1 MKIRVL
7 LLTVMFLLS
16 GCYFGNGIHLYN
28 GHYLFGSKNA
38 ITVQK
43 GDTLYS
49 LSRRYNV
56 EMKDIISANR
66 LKSPYVLRVG
76 QRLNLPK
83 SRYHTVQ
90 KGDTLYA
97 ISKKYNTDVTTV
109 SRVNHLHSNDLY
121 IGQKIL
127 IPSGTKYTAGNASNS
142 QKQIATAK
150 KTKQSQPVATKKQ
163 MAAKSSNVKPKVA
176 AQKTTP
182 VSKNRKSKFAWPV
195 RGTIISKF
203 GFVSKGVKNDG
214 INIKAA
220 KGTAVTAADAGTVA
234 YSGSG
239 LKGYGNLILIKHADG
254 WITAYAH
261 NDKLF
266 VKKGQK
272 VRRGEKIATVGNTG
286 GVSQPQLHFETR
298 AGKNAVNPMNYL

>member
-1 MKIRVL
+1 M
-7 LLTVMFLLS
+7 LS
-16 GCYFGNGIHLYN
+16 GCYSGGIPLYN
-28 GHYLFGSKNA
+28 GHYLFGSKNV
-38 ITVQK
+38 ITVK
-43 GDTLYS
+43 RGDTLYS

-97 ISKKYNTDVTTV
+97 ISKKYNTDVTSL
-109 SRVNHLHSNDLY
+109 SRVNHLHSNDLSV
-121 IGQKIL
+121 GQKIL
-127 IPSGTKYTAGNASNS
+127 LPSGAKYVAGTEKVGVSSQKSVTQAKTSVQPQKVASN
-142 QKQIATAK
+142 KQQA
-150 KTKQSQPVATKKQ
+150 V
-163 MAAKSSNVKPKVA
+163 KSSSNKPA
-176 AQKTTP
+176 ASYNKKNTQ
-182 VSKNRKSKFAWPV
+182 VSKNRQAKFAWPV
-195 RGTIISKF
+195 KGTVISKF
-203 GFVSKGVKNDG
+203 GVVKKGVNNDG

-220 KGTAVTAADAGTVA
+220 KGTAVTAADSGTVA

-239 LKGYGNLILIKHADG
+239 LKGYGNLILIKHSDG

-266 VKKGQK
+266 VKKGQV
-272 VRRGEKIATVGNTG
+272 VRKGEKIATVGSTG

-298 AGKNAVNPMNYL
+298 AGKNAVNPLNYLQK